1 MTEFEKVLEECLR
14 DLDLGTVTMDE
25 CLRRHPQYAPQLAP
39 ILFAGESLARASKAQ
54 PSAALKTRVR
64 ARLVQHMQEHPRRT
78 ARPGIVWMRLA
89 ASLAVVTLALLLT
102 GTAYAQSVLPGSA
115 FYSWKR
121 ASETLWRA
129 VSSDPIDTELAIAN
143 RRADELIAVRNDPAL
158 YPQALQTYLEAADRL
173 KLQMNADNEARIRLA
188 LESQVQELT
197 QFGISLTPEPDPEVI
212 PPILAPTNEPD
223 VVPSLPPV
231 LVTETPGA
239 PLSDPPGILPTIQK
253 PPKLVPT
260 IEIPP
265 PIN

>member
-14 DLDLGTVTMDE
+14 DLDLGTATVDE

-39 ILFAGESLARASKAQ
+39 ILFAGEALSRAGEAQ

-64 ARLVQHMQEHPRRT
+64 ARLVRHMQEHPRRA
-78 ARPGIVWMRLA
+78 ARSGIVWMRLA

-115 FYSWKR
+115 FYSWKL

-129 VSSDPIDTELAIAN
+129 VSSDPIDTDLAIAD
-143 RRADELIAVRNDPAL
+143 RRAEELIAVRNDPAL

-173 KLQMNADNEARIRLA
+173 KLRMNADNEARIRLA
-188 LESQVQELT
+188 LDAQMQEFN
-197 QFGISLTPEPDPEVI
+197 QAGISLPQEADPQVV
-212 PPILAPTNEPD
+212 PPALIPTNEP
-223 VVPSLPPV
+223 PL
-231 LVTETPGA
+231 LATETPGA